1 MTNVEVPAVRTFS
14 PSDSE
19 PLRLRRAGKRRT
31 SQGTSR
37 WQRFATEPLVCDLV
51 AGSAAIVVVTAVV
64 DAARSDGQLS
74 LADRLWMEMPA
85 TLVMLIGMCCLLGLY
100 QSNTRDLIER
110 FRLRATAMLLF
121 VFVGMLMGARHG
133 SLVDVVIVPFIGAVT
148 LVLSSWME
156 HLVHVRLRRSGGWG
170 VPAAILGTG
179 ASSRTIARLLMS
191 QPAWGLMPVG
201 FISHDV
207 PDSNNAKGTPD
218 EAGRDDRVSALPLL
232 GTIDE
237 WRVDGSAE
245 IMIVPDVQALPRDPD
260 ELYRWG
266 VRQILVISQLGELG
280 SFSVQVRHFDRFV
293 GLELSGRPRNQG
305 WRIKRAIDLAVALPL
320 AALAGPIVAL
330 LALTIRIL
338 DPGPAFYGQ
347 RRVGR
352 DGKPIQVLKLRTMY
366 KDAEQRLEQM
376 LATDAT
382 MREQWQRYFKLPRD
396 PRVLA
401 HIGHFLRRTSLDE
414 LPQLWNVIR
423 GDMSLVG
430 PRPFPAYHLEA
441 FDPEFQAMRSTVP
454 PGLTGL
460 WQISSRS
467 DGDLGVQR
475 AQDCF
480 YIRNRS
486 LWLDLY
492 ILIATLPAVIGGQGA
507 K

>member
-1 MTNVEVPAVRTFS
+1 MTNVEMPAVRTFS

-19 PLRLRRAGKRRT
+19 PLRLRKAGKRRAAP
-31 SQGTSR
+31 GASR
-37 WQRFATEPLVCDLV
+37 WQRFATEPLACDLLASTV
-51 AGSAAIVVVTAVV
+51 AIVVVTAVV

-74 LADRLWMEMPA
+74 LADRLRMEMPA

-133 SLVDVVIVPFIGAVT
+133 SLADVVIVPFIGAVT
-148 LVLSSWME
+148 LVLSSWIE

-179 ASSRTIARLLMS
+179 TSSRTIARLLMS

-201 FISHDV
+201 LISHDV
-207 PDSNNAKGTPD
+207 PDSDSAKGTP
-218 EAGRDDRVSALPLL
+218 EGAGGDDRASALPLL

-266 VRQILVISQLGELG
+266 VRQILVISELGELG
-280 SFSVQVRHFDRFV
+280 SFGVQVRHFDRFV
-293 GLELSGRPRNQG
+293 GLQLSARPRNQG
-305 WRIKRAIDLAVALPL
+305 WRLKRAIDLAVALPL

-330 LALTIRIL
+330 LALAVKIL

-366 KDAEQRLEQM
+366 RDADQRLEQM
-376 LATDAT
+376 LATDVG

-396 PRVLA
+396 PRILP

-441 FDPEFQAMRSTVP
+441 FDPEFQAMRSAVP